1 MGVVVGLVHAI
12 YSSGDWG
19 IAKPGPSRAKRRRV
33 REELGEEVEAL
44 LHRYEQTGDIP
55 GCLTLIDSD
64 DPIDR
69 ELLLLSL
76 VNRLEDHID
85 DGMLHQ
91 VKRLRRREH
100 YLRYADEITSVVE
113 RLEHPCLETAFRYEF
128 ERLRAAEP
136 APGIAAIYETK
147 PGGNAVVAL
156 PSYRM
161 RPPCGRCV
169 PRGGDSVFCGAPV
182 NVCAGDSGSAP
193 RMAREPRSCRSSAS
207 FERGY
212 VLASTPR
219 SGSTLLARTLMAT
232 GVLGKPMEYFNH
244 RILNDFRHQWGV
256 PSPSVV
262 GRLARPYRRLRRR
275 NQSELYFWWKPAT
288 IRTFA
293 HLLLAR
299 RTTPNGVFANKVT
312 WSQQHSVVVASGIDA
327 DTWLRAPRYVFLRRR
342 DHLRQ
347 AISWVRARQT
357 QSWSSD
363 KPPSSEHRYDR
374 ELIARLVVQIEAEGG
389 RLANVSRWQ
398 SSNSRGVVRGLGL
411 RLGGLGRFH
420 LRVSG

>member
-1 MGVVVGLVHAI
+1 
-12 YSSGDWG
+12 
-19 IAKPGPSRAKRRRV
+19 
-33 REELGEEVEAL
+33 
-44 LHRYEQTGDIP
+44 
-55 GCLTLIDSD
+55 
-64 DPIDR
+64 
-69 ELLLLSL
+69 
-76 VNRLEDHID
+76 
-85 DGMLHQ
+85 
-91 VKRLRRREH
+91 
-100 YLRYADEITSVVE
+100 
-113 RLEHPCLETAFRYEF
+113 
-128 ERLRAAEP
+128 
-136 APGIAAIYETK
+136 
-147 PGGNAVVAL
+147 
-156 PSYRM
+156 
-161 RPPCGRCV
+161 
-169 PRGGDSVFCGAPV
+169 
-182 NVCAGDSGSAP
+182 
-193 RMAREPRSCRSSAS
+193 
-207 FERGY
+207 
-212 VLASTPR
+212 
-219 SGSTLLARTLMAT
+219 MAT

-374 ELIARLVVQIEAEGG
+374 ELIARLVVQIEAEEAGW
-389 RLANVSRWQ
+389 RTY
-398 SSNSRGVVRGLGL
+398 
-411 RLGGLGRFH
+411 LGGNRAIHEVWYEDLVSDWEGSVGSIFEFLGEPGLAVPAPPIQKQADAETEAWVERY
-420 LRVSG
+420 LAGR